1 MSRSY
6 TEIFVSGKGG
16 RAAVEVSSYGRGR
29 YATATQVTDQLVA
42 AVAALSTRRRN
53 HWSNG
58 VCPGPA
64 DRQRVT
70 GRQDRPPS

>member
-42 AVAALSTRRRN
+42 AVARSAPDGGTIGLTASAPVLRTAR
-53 HWSNG
+53 G
-58 VCPGPA
+58 
-64 DRQRVT
+64 
-70 GRQDRPPS
+70 